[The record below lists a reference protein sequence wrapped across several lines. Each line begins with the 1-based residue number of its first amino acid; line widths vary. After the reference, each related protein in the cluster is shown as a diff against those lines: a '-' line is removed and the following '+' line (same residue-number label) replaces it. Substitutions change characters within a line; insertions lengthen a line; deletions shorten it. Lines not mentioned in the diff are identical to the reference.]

1 MRVPE
6 SIRIDGDR
14 KDMSWITD
22 VTGDND
28 IRIKMLVAGLCKRV
42 LTEKHVAVTKP
53 EVSSICKA
61 LSKDLPQFLERYGK
75 DFYVNLDK
83 PLPIVIYLNNHA
95 FKSRAGFEN
104 QCYFRNVDGILFDAC
119 KTILEDAKIDLQF
132 TRLITVCKV
141 VSVFLHKVFAEN
153 AEELFCEKIH
163 EAIPPIKISAPYINV
178 PKSIAISGRVIN
190 IEWISR
196 AYAKE
201 PDRMQERFI
210 FCVVQEILRTLPF
223 NRIPSYRSEVVKTI
237 SDGLH
242 AFLQQYAHDI
252 FNPDKG
258 TLYGSIADLPDDI
271 EVCGRPWGISR
282 LKSPNVN
289 NKAPMLGLIS
299 KVAAIYLGENSA
311 IRLNFVERDELV
323 ESFATKFCQFLEL
336 NAEDLFGNGSA
347 TTSCEMDLVNKSI
360 ADAQSELQVIIEDFT
375 ELRKDIGDVM
385 QEVRLLKTTE
395 SKVLADENAVLKQ
408 KVEFLSDENRRLKE
422 CVAALILKETLQLY
436 LDQD

>member
-1 MRVPE
+1 MKVPE
-6 SIRIDGDR
+6 SIKIDGDR
-14 KDMSWITD
+14 KDISWITD

-132 TRLITVCKV
+132 TRLITVCKI
-141 VSVFLHKVFAEN
+141 VSVFLYKVFTEN
-153 AEELFCEKIH
+153 AEELFGR
-163 EAIPPIKISAPYINV
+163 AP
-178 PKSIAISGRVIN
+178 
-190 IEWISR
+190 
-196 AYAKE
+196 
-201 PDRMQERFI
+201 
-210 FCVVQEILRTLPF
+210 
-223 NRIPSYRSEVVKTI
+223 
-237 SDGLH
+237 
-242 AFLQQYAHDI
+242 
-252 FNPDKG
+252 
-258 TLYGSIADLPDDI
+258 
-271 EVCGRPWGISR
+271 
-282 LKSPNVN
+282 
-289 NKAPMLGLIS
+289 
-299 KVAAIYLGENSA
+299 
-311 IRLNFVERDELV
+311 
-323 ESFATKFCQFLEL
+323 
-336 NAEDLFGNGSA
+336 
-347 TTSCEMDLVNKSI
+347 VNKSI
-360 ADAQSELQVIIEDFT
+360 ADAQSELQVIIEDFM